1 MSRESLPTHVDE
13 DARDHD
19 HRGHSHSRHHS
30 HNRAG
35 SHASYSSASLL
46 RDKAPPAALD
56 TLAGWTQETTASGKS
71 IVTPAAVDALTKP
84 YSPPTKEH
92 NHRHSHHGHGHGHS
106 SDHDHHHDHGS
117 HHGHVH
123 AHAHSH
129 SDEKAERSL
138 FTRTILPYTA
148 RFPIL
153 HAILVE
159 KDSRR
164 IFYFMT

>member
-1 MSRESLPTHVDE
+1 
-13 DARDHD
+13 
-19 HRGHSHSRHHS
+19 
-30 HNRAG
+30 
-35 SHASYSSASLL
+35 
-46 RDKAPPAALD
+46 
-56 TLAGWTQETTASGKS
+56 
-71 IVTPAAVDALTKP
+71 
-84 YSPPTKEH
+84 
-92 NHRHSHHGHGHGHS
+92 
-106 SDHDHHHDHGS
+106 
-117 HHGHVH
+117 VH

-138 FTRTILPYTA
+138 FTRTILPYTV